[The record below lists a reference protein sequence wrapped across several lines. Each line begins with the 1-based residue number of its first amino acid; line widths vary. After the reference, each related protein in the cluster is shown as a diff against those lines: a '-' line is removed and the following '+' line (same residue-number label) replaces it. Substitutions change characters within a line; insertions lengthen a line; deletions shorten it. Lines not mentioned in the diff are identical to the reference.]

1 MSAIHLNN
9 RLVHY
14 ELVGRRGQP
23 IIFLHSWLGSWRY
36 WLPTMDHISERNRAY
51 ALDFWGFGESDR
63 HDSEFSVSEYVSML
77 IGFMD
82 NMGLTRVNLAGH
94 GLGGMVA
101 IRAAS
106 EHPQRF
112 GKLMTVS
119 TPIQGAQAIGGRSGA
134 LLSRLFGRT
143 NSTNVWAKMVRQID
157 LNDHQIKDEIIEDT
171 DSLSATLVERVV
183 ASILS
188 TDLRPDLARLEL
200 PTLAIYARN
209 DSIVSHEQ
217 ASLLREEY
225 HSLQVLKLPRSNHF
239 PFLEQPNIFNRLL
252 LDFLSS
258 EGSPVEIKAEW
269 RRRVSQL
276 EYM

>member
-1 MSAIHLNN
+1 
-9 RLVHY
+9 LVHY
-14 ELVGRRGQP
+14 ELVGKRGQP

-36 WLPTMDHISERNRAY
+36 WLPTMDHISERYRAY

-63 HDSEFSVSEYVSML
+63 RDSEFSVAEFVDML
-77 IGFMD
+77 LGFMD
-82 NMGLTRVNLAGH
+82 NMGLQRVNLAGH

-112 GKLMTVS
+112 GKITTVN
-119 TPIQGAQAIGGRSGA
+119 TPIHGAQAINVRPGA
-134 LLSRLFGRT
+134 LLSRLFGRAT
-143 NSTNVWAKMVRQID
+143 PTNVWTKLVKQID
-157 LNDHQIKDEIIEDT
+157 INDAQVKDEIIEDT
-171 DSLSATLVERVV
+171 DSLSETLVERVV
-183 ASILS
+183 ASILN

-200 PTLAIYARN
+200 PALAVYCSN
-209 DSIVSHEQ
+209 DSIVGHSQ
-217 ASLLREEY
+217 ADLLREEY
-225 HSLQVLKLPRSNHF
+225 RSLQVLKLPRASHF
-239 PFLEQPNIFNRLL
+239 PFLDQPNVFDRLL

-258 EGSPVEIKAEW
+258 EGTPVEIKAEW